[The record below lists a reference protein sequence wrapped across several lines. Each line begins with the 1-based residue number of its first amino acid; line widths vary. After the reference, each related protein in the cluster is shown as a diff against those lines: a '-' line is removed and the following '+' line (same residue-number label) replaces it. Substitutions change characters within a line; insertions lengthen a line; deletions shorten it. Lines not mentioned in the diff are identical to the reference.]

1 MFIEACI
8 LSAGLKAGSAL
19 YKKIKSE
26 IFQKS
31 LLVPKLELWNEKGL
45 GLGND
50 NTPELLNNSVPGVRN
65 AKEKNFRYTDETEN
79 ESECLP
85 AIRVNELSNTE
96 IDGHLTVTS
105 VCSVLTGTGKLLYP
119 PLVPLGLIGLVY
131 PLSGMIRR
139 AYEGLFKEHKV
150 NMEVMNFILLSG
162 LLSTGYYFTA
172 CFVFWSYYL
181 SLKLLNRIEDSTRQN
196 LGAVF
201 ENQLRSAWI
210 VRNGTEIEVPFDS
223 LQAGDI
229 AAVKAGEIIPADG
242 FITEGIASV
251 DQHILTGESCPSEKG
266 PGEPVFASTLVLTG
280 AVRIRIEKSGKDTV
294 VANIGEILKRTVD
307 FKTTVQS
314 KGEKIADQSVVP
326 TLAAGIAAL
335 PLTGPVGALA
345 VLNSYIGSDVRILVP
360 LSTLNFLKIASR
372 DGILIK
378 DGRVL
383 ELLTQ
388 TDTVVFDKTGTL
400 TLEQPYVREIHICG
414 GYKEAEVLR
423 YAAAAENRQTH
434 PIARA
439 ILEKASADEI
449 HPEDI
454 ADAKYEI
461 GYGIRV
467 KFADKII
474 RVGSARFMESEG
486 IEIPGAIN
494 DLMQRCHE
502 SGHSLVMVARG
513 EHLAGAIE
521 LETGARPE
529 VRDIIRQLKNRG
541 KSLYILT
548 GDSETPA
555 RILAEDLGIENC
567 FAEIFPEQK
576 AEIIEQL
583 QKEGRSVCFVGDGI
597 NDSVAMKKAH
607 VSVSLSGASTV
618 ATDTANIILM
628 DGTLNQLDK
637 LFGLAQEFDKNV
649 TASLLMTVA
658 PGLVNIGSVFVLHTG
673 IYFSVVL
680 LYLLALPA
688 GVANS
693 FLPLISEHKPT

>member
-1 MFIEACI
+1 
-8 LSAGLKAGSAL
+8 
-19 YKKIKSE
+19 
-26 IFQKS
+26 
-31 LLVPKLELWNEKGL
+31 
-45 GLGND
+45 
-50 NTPELLNNSVPGVRN
+50 
-65 AKEKNFRYTDETEN
+65 
-79 ESECLP
+79 
-85 AIRVNELSNTE
+85 
-96 IDGHLTVTS
+96 
-105 VCSVLTGTGKLLYP
+105 
-119 PLVPLGLIGLVY
+119 
-131 PLSGMIRR
+131 MIRR

-150 NMEVMNFILLSG
+150 NMEAMNFILLSG
-162 LLSTGYYFTA
+162 LVSTGYYFTS

-201 ENQLRSAWI
+201 EKQPRSAWI

-251 DQHILTGESCPSEKG
+251 DQHILTGESCPLEKG
-266 PGEPVFASTLVLTG
+266 PGDPVFASTLLLTG
-280 AVRIRIEKSGKDTV
+280 SIRIRIEKSGKDTV
-294 VANIGEILKRTVD
+294 VAKIGEILKRTVD

-326 TLAAGIAAL
+326 TLAAGIVAL

-383 ELLTQ
+383 ELLVK

-400 TLEQPYVREIHICG
+400 TLEQPHVREIHVCD
-414 GYKEAEVLR
+414 GYSDAEVLR
-423 YAAAAENRQTH
+423 YAATAENRQSH

-439 ILEKASADEI
+439 ILEKASAYEI
-449 HPEDI
+449 HPENI

-467 KFADKII
+467 RISDALI

-486 IEIPGAIN
+486 IEIPGAIK
-494 DLMQRCHE
+494 DLMHCCHE
-502 SGHSLVMVARG
+502 NGHSLVMVARE

-521 LETGARPE
+521 LEAAVRPE
-529 VRDIIRQLKNRG
+529 VREIIRQLKNRG

-548 GDSETPA
+548 GDSEKPA
-555 RILAEDLGIENC
+555 RILADDLGIENC
-567 FAEIFPEQK
+567 FAEVFPEQK

-607 VSVSLSGASTV
+607 VSVSLRGASAV
-618 ATDTANIILM
+618 ATDTASIILM
-628 DGTLNQLDK
+628 DGTLNQLDR
-637 LFGLAQEFDKNV
+637 LFGLAQNFNSNV
-649 TASLLMTVA
+649 NTSLLMTIV
-658 PGLVNIGSVFVLHTG
+658 PGLINVGSVFILHTG
-673 IYFSVVL
+673 IYFSVFL

-688 GVANS
+688 GMANS
-693 FLPLISEHKPT
+693 FLPLIKNSKQISGDDK